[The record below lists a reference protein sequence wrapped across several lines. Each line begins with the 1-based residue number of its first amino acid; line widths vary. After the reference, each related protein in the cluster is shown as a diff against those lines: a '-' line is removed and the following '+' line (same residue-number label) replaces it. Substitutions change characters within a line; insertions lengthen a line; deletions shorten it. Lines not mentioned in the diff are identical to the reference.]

1 MIKFFKKDD
10 LLILSYEP
18 FSSEWV
24 FRALKDKEEV
34 TIKKTFTFSIKD
46 LFDQKLEKITK
57 LDYDKPVEFIFGK
70 LENNYFKVE
79 KNKLNINKN
88 LFIYKNISIT
98 SKFFIAN
105 RDISIFKKIDRL
117 IDEDIY
123 IGGEKS
129 NTIPWSEYNKLLK
142 NFPNS
147 YELTRY
153 VDARLSSILKN
164 YFDRIMDSEKNYHSY
179 MNKKITEE
187 GENLYKKFQKSE
199 LIKYKL
205 IYKKLE
211 EMLVDENKY
220 NEKQWQSEMLQI
232 ILLLYPKYIY
242 VFENTPVKDDYSRK
256 IRKLDYLLVDAGG
269 NTDIVEI
276 KKPFDNCII
285 TKNQYRDNYIPM
297 RELSG
302 TVMQIEKYIFYLNKW
317 GKKGE
322 KFLTKRYKNE
332 LPKNFNIK
340 IVNPCGLIIMGR
352 DSGLNLSQRQDF
364 EVVRRK
370 YKNIIDILTYDDLI
384 RRLDFIIRQLEYIKQ
399 S

>member
-1 MIKFFKKDD
+1 MINFFKKDD
-10 LLILSYEP
+10 LLILSYES
-18 FSSEWV
+18 FSNEWV

-34 TIKKTFTFSIKD
+34 TIKKTFTFRVKD
-46 LFDQKLEKITK
+46 LFDQKLDKITK
-57 LDYDKPVEFIFGK
+57 LDYDKSVEFIFGK
-70 LENNYFKVE
+70 LENNYFKIE

-129 NTIPWSEYNKLLK
+129 NTIPWGEYNKLLK

-153 VDARLSSILKN
+153 ADARLSSILKN
-164 YFDRIMDSEKNYHSY
+164 YFDRTIDSEKNYHSY
-179 MNKKITEE
+179 MNKKITVE
-187 GENLYKKFQKSE
+187 GENLYKKFQESE

-211 EMLVDENKY
+211 EMLVDEDKY
-220 NEKQWQSEMLQI
+220 NEKQWQNEMLQI
-232 ILLLYPKYIY
+232 ILLLYPKYIH

-269 NTDIVEI
+269 NIDIVEI

-285 TKNQYRDNYIPM
+285 TKSQYRDNYIPM

-322 KFLTKRYKNE
+322 KFLTKKYKNE

-340 IVNPCGLIIMGR
+340 IINPCGLIIMGR
-352 DSGLNLSQRQDF
+352 DCGLNLSQRQDF

-384 RRLDFIIRQLEYIKQ
+384 RRLDFVIRQLECIK
-399 S
+399 